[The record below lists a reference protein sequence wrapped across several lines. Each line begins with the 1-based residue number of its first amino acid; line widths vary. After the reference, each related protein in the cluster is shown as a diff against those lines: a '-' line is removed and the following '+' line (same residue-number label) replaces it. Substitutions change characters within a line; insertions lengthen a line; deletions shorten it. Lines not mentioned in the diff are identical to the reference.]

1 MIDLLFIGPLGWE
14 EDVWEKVA
22 IAFPNAQIRYISF
35 TDKTIVELNKKM
47 DFVSMIQN
55 INKQT
60 VIVAASFGTLIL
72 LKYLSENPI
81 KNKVIFIEGFQ
92 ELPSKEDIYSIF
104 TNRQQSFKSKEEYLD
119 TMLDSDE
126 KKDSQLTKIV
136 LSNLDIN
143 MRTTT
148 SNKSYIKCLSIFS
161 YESPDFLLDYIDTS
175 NMFAFNSFN
184 LSKIST
190 KLIAEEDHLLML
202 NKPELII
209 ETIKECD

>member
-1 MIDLLFIGPLGWE
+1 MLDLLFIGPLGWE

-126 KKDSQLTKIV
+126 KKEFQRNAKYTYLFKRRRFV
-136 LSNLDIN
+136 KRN
-143 MRTTT
+143 
-148 SNKSYIKCLSIFS
+148 F
-161 YESPDFLLDYIDTS
+161 
-175 NMFAFNSFN
+175 
-184 LSKIST
+184 
-190 KLIAEEDHLLML
+190 
-202 NKPELII
+202 
-209 ETIKECD
+209 